1 MAKVRGGKSKPGE
14 RKGSSGSERFKKVPV
29 AERRSF
35 ENWERVPGKAKQYK
49 NTSTGEVLSNRQY
62 RQRFLYGGT
71 KSLEKIATTRGAPR
85 KNYGRLLRARQDYLR
100 DNGITANLTEI
111 RQSDAMKKI
120 VADMKKHRKGILTP
134 AERRRLS
141 PEARALY
148 KKMYG
153 PDSDL
158 ARALID
164 LGYRDEDARHFVGD
178 S

>member
-1 MAKVRGGKSKPGE
+1 MAKVRGGKSKPEE
-14 RKGSSGSERFKKVPV
+14 RKGSSGSGRFKKVPV

-62 RQRFLYGGT
+62 RQRFLYGSS
-71 KSLEKIATTRGAPR
+71 SLEKIATTRGAPR
-85 KNYGRLLRARQDYLR
+85 KNYNRLLKARQDYLR
-100 DNGITANLTEI
+100 DKGINANLQEI
-111 RQSDAMKKI
+111 RTSDAMRNI
-120 VADMKKHRKGILTP
+120 VADMKKHRRGILTP
-134 AERRRLS
+134 AERRKLS